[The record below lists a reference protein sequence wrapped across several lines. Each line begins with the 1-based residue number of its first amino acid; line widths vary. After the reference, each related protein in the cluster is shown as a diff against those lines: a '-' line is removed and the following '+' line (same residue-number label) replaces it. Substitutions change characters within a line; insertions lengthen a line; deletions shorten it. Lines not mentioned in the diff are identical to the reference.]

1 MYFQV
6 IFDQELLKQISGR
19 SDALNSL
26 VIGEMRVFRI
36 TVSKLGQ
43 SLALWVKQLR
53 FADLEA
59 LGENYSEENDLL
71 QLNNFNKS
79 QQLDCLIIF
88 IIIPF
93 SVIS

>member
-1 MYFQV
+1 M
-6 IFDQELLKQISGR
+6 LL
-19 SDALNSL
+19 N
-26 VIGEMRVFRI
+26 
-36 TVSKLGQ
+36 
-43 SLALWVKQLR
+43 
-53 FADLEA
+53 LEA

-93 SVIS
+93 SAIS